1 METYTPQE
9 IVTELDKYIIGQNDA
24 KKSVAVALRNRYR
37 RSRLP
42 KEQQEE
48 ISPKNIIMI
57 GPTGVGKTEI
67 ARRLAK
73 LVQAPFVK
81 VEATKFTEVGYV
93 GRDVESMIRD
103 LLEAA
108 IRQVNDNKMREV
120 EYQAEQLAEERLLDI
135 LAPMPKK
142 KAPMGNPFE
151 ALMNSF
157 NNGTFNGNFNGNSA
171 PVNQNNNNDADVQAI
186 KDKREI
192 LKQKLR
198 RQELEDDYV
207 DVDVED
213 RNAMNDMLASMGMD
227 DTNGQF
233 GDMMG
238 SFMPKKTK
246 KRKVT
251 VEQARKILAQQEA
264 EKLVDFDDVKQEAI
278 ALAENHGIIFLDEID
293 KITGK
298 GSHGPDV
305 SREGVQRD
313 ILPVV
318 EGSVVKTK
326 YGNIRTDHILFI
338 AAGAF
343 HVAKPTDLIPE
354 LQGRFPVRVYL
365 ENLSRGDLERI
376 LREPDN
382 SLIKQYA
389 QLMKTE
395 EVELIFTDD
404 AIEQLAK
411 IACDLNE
418 QTENLGAR
426 RLHTILEKLLA
437 DLMYAASDYAGQ
449 QFVID
454 AAYVKDQLKDIIVD
468 RDLSNFIL

>member
-1 METYTPQE
+1 M
-9 IVTELDKYIIGQNDA
+9 
-24 KKSVAVALRNRYR
+24 
-37 RSRLP
+37 
-42 KEQQEE
+42 
-48 ISPKNIIMI
+48 
-57 GPTGVGKTEI
+57 
-67 ARRLAK
+67 
-73 LVQAPFVK
+73 
-81 VEATKFTEVGYV
+81 

-108 IRQVNDNKMREV
+108 IRQVNDNKMKEV
-120 EYQAEQLAEERLLDI
+120 EHQAEQLAEERLLDI

-142 KAPMGNPFE
+142 KTPMANPFE
-151 ALMNSF
+151 MFF
-157 NNGTFNGNFNGNSA
+157 NNGNA
-171 PVNQNNNNDADVQAI
+171 PSNQNTSTSDADVQAI

-198 RQELEDDYV
+198 RQELEEDYI
-207 DVDVED
+207 DVEVED
-213 RNAMNDMLASMGMD
+213 SNAMNDMLASMGMD
-227 DTNGQF
+227 DTNGNF
-233 GDMMG
+233 GDMMNN
-238 SFMPKKTK
+238 FMPKKTK

-278 ALAENHGIIFLDEID
+278 TLAENHGIIFLDEID
-293 KITGK
+293 KIAGK
-298 GSHGPDV
+298 GSSHGPDV

-313 ILPVV
+313 ILPIV

-365 ENLSRGDLERI
+365 ENLSQQDLERI

-382 SLIKQYA
+382 SLLKQYA

-395 EVELIFTDD
+395 DVELVFTDD

-418 QTENLGAR
+418 QAENLGAR

-437 DLMYAASDYAGQ
+437 DIMYTASDYAGQ

-454 AAYVKDQLKDIIVD
+454 EAYVKEQLRDMIVD

>member
-9 IVTELDKYIIGQNDA
+9 IVRELDKYIIGQNDA

-108 IRQVNDNKMREV
+108 IRQVNDNKMKEV
-120 EYQAEQLAEERLLDI
+120 EHQAEQLAEERLLDI

-142 KAPMGNPFE
+142 KTPMANPFE
-151 ALMNSF
+151 MFF
-157 NNGTFNGNFNGNSA
+157 NNGNA
-171 PVNQNNNNDADVQAI
+171 PSNQNTSTSDADVQAI

-198 RQELEDDYV
+198 RQELEEDYI
-207 DVDVED
+207 DVEVED
-213 RNAMNDMLASMGMD
+213 SNAMNDMLASMGMD
-227 DTNGQF
+227 DTNGNF
-233 GDMMG
+233 GDMMNN
-238 SFMPKKTK
+238 FMPKKTK

-278 ALAENHGIIFLDEID
+278 TLAENHGIIFLDEID
-293 KITGK
+293 KIAGK
-298 GSHGPDV
+298 GSSHGPDV

-313 ILPVV
+313 ILPIV

-365 ENLSRGDLERI
+365 ENLSQQDLERI

-382 SLIKQYA
+382 SLLKQYA

-395 EVELIFTDD
+395 DVELVFTDD

-437 DLMYAASDYAGQ
+437 DIMYTASDYAGQ

-454 AAYVKDQLKDIIVD
+454 EDYVKEQLRDMIVD

>member
-9 IVTELDKYIIGQNDA
+9 IVRELDKYIIGQNDA

-108 IRQVNDNKMREV
+108 IRQVNDNKMKEV
-120 EYQAEQLAEERLLDI
+120 EHQAEQLAEERLLDI

-142 KAPMGNPFE
+142 KTPMANPFE
-151 ALMNSF
+151 MFF
-157 NNGTFNGNFNGNSA
+157 NNGNA
-171 PVNQNNNNDADVQAI
+171 PSNQNTSTSDADVQAI
-186 KDKREI
+186 KDKRAI

-198 RQELEDDYV
+198 RQELEEDYI
-207 DVDVED
+207 DVEVED
-213 RNAMNDMLASMGMD
+213 SNAMNDMLASMGMD
-227 DTNGQF
+227 DTNGNF
-233 GDMMG
+233 GDMMNN
-238 SFMPKKTK
+238 FMPKKTK

-278 ALAENHGIIFLDEID
+278 TLAENHGIIFLDEID
-293 KITGK
+293 KIAGK
-298 GSHGPDV
+298 GSSHGPDV

-313 ILPVV
+313 ILPIV

-365 ENLSRGDLERI
+365 ENLSQQDLERI

-382 SLIKQYA
+382 SLLKQYA

-395 EVELIFTDD
+395 DVELVFTDD

-437 DLMYAASDYAGQ
+437 DIMYVASDYAGQ

-454 AAYVKDQLKDIIVD
+454 EAYVKEQLRDMIVD

>member
-1 METYTPQE
+1 MEYLPQESLTPQQ
-9 IVTELDKYIIGQNDA
+9 IVSELDKYIIGQNDA

-42 KEQQEE
+42 KEAQEE

-73 LVQAPFVK
+73 LVRAPFVK

-93 GRDVESMIRD
+93 GRDVESIVRD
-103 LLEAA
+103 LVEVA
-108 IRQVNDNKMREV
+108 IRMVNDAKIEGV
-120 EYQAEQLAEERLLDI
+120 EYQAEKLAEERLLDI
-135 LAPMPKK
+135 MAPYPKK
-142 KAPMGNPFE
+142 KSAMPNPFE
-151 ALMNSF
+151 MFF
-157 NNGTFNGNFNGNSA
+157 NNGQNSNNTSA
-171 PVNQNNNNDADVQAI
+171 NNNTYDADMQAI

-198 RQELEDDYV
+198 RQELEEDMIEV
-207 DVDVED
+207 EVED
-213 RNAMNDMLASMGMD
+213 TNAMNDMLASMGMD
-227 DTNGQF
+227 DSNGNF
-233 GDMMG
+233 SDMMG
-238 SFMPKKTK
+238 GFMPKKMK

-264 EKLVDFDDVKQEAI
+264 EKLVDFDEVKQEAI
-278 ALAENHGIIFLDEID
+278 QLAENHGIIFLDEID
-293 KITGK
+293 KIASK
-298 GSHGPDV
+298 GSSHGPDV

-313 ILPVV
+313 ILPIV

-326 YGNIRTDHILFI
+326 YGNVRTDHMLFI

-354 LQGRFPVRVYL
+354 LQGRFPVTVHL
-365 ENLSRGDLERI
+365 ESLTKSDLERI
-376 LREPDN
+376 LREPGN
-382 SLIKQYA
+382 ALPKQYA
-389 QLMKTE
+389 QLLKTE
-395 EVELIFTDD
+395 GVELVFTDE
-404 AIEQLAK
+404 AITRLAS
-411 IACDLNE
+411 ITYDMNE

-426 RLHTILEKLLA
+426 RLHTIMERLLA
-437 DLMYAASDYAGQ
+437 DIMFFASDYQGQ

-454 AAYVKDQLKDIIVD
+454 EAYVNEKLSDMIDD
-468 RDLSNFIL
+468 RDLSKFML

>member
-1 METYTPQE
+1 MEYLPQDSLTPQQ
-9 IVTELDKYIIGQNDA
+9 IVTELDKYIIGQNEA

-42 KEQQEE
+42 KELQEE

-73 LVQAPFVK
+73 LVHAPFVK

-93 GRDVESMIRD
+93 GRDVESIVRD
-103 LLEAA
+103 LVEVA
-108 IRQVNDNKMREV
+108 IRMVNDSKIESV

-135 LAPMPKK
+135 MAPYPKK
-142 KAPMGNPFE
+142 KSAMPNPFE
-151 ALMNSF
+151 MFF
-157 NNGTFNGNFNGNSA
+157 NNG
-171 PVNQNNNNDADVQAI
+171 QNNNTANNSSNTYDTDMQAI

-198 RQELEDDYV
+198 RQELEDDMIEV
-207 DVDVED
+207 EVED
-213 RNAMNDMLASMGMD
+213 SNAMNDMLASMGMD
-227 DTNGQF
+227 DTNGNF
-233 GDMMG
+233 GDMMSG
-238 SFMPKKTK
+238 FMPKKMK

-264 EKLVDFDDVKQEAI
+264 EKLVDFDEVKQEAI

-293 KITGK
+293 KIASK
-298 GSHGPDV
+298 GASHGPDV

-313 ILPVV
+313 ILPIV

-326 YGNIRTDHILFI
+326 YGNVRTDHMLFI

-354 LQGRFPVRVYL
+354 LQGRFPVTVHL
-365 ENLSRGDLERI
+365 ESLTKEDLERI
-376 LREPDN
+376 LREPSN
-382 SLIKQYA
+382 ALPNQYA
-389 QLMKTE
+389 QLLKTE
-395 EVELIFTDD
+395 GVELIFTDE
-404 AIEQLAK
+404 AITLLAS
-411 IACDLNE
+411 ITYDMNE

-426 RLHTILEKLLA
+426 RLHTIMERLLA
-437 DLMYAASDYAGQ
+437 DIMFAASDYQGQ

-454 AAYVKDQLKDIIVD
+454 DAYVTDKLHDMIDD
-468 RDLSNFIL
+468 RDLSKFML

>member
-1 METYTPQE
+1 MEYLPQENLTPQQ
-9 IVTELDKYIIGQNDA
+9 IVSELDKYIIGQEQA

-42 KEQQEE
+42 KELQEE

-73 LVQAPFVK
+73 LVRAPFVK

-93 GRDVESMIRD
+93 GRDVESIVRD
-103 LLEAA
+103 LVEVA
-108 IRQVNDNKMREV
+108 IRMVNDSKIEGV

-135 LAPMPKK
+135 MAPYPKK
-142 KAPMGNPFE
+142 KSPMQNPFE
-151 ALMNSF
+151 MFF
-157 NNGTFNGNFNGNSA
+157 NNG
-171 PVNQNNNNDADVQAI
+171 QNNNANNTNTYDNDMQAI

-198 RQELEDDYV
+198 RQELEDDMIEV
-207 DVDVED
+207 EVED
-213 RNAMNDMLASMGMD
+213 SNAMNDMLASMGMD
-227 DTNGQF
+227 DSNGNF
-233 GDMMG
+233 GDMMSG
-238 SFMPKKTK
+238 FMPKKMK

-264 EKLVDFDDVKQEAI
+264 EKLIDFDEVKQEAI

-293 KITGK
+293 KIASK
-298 GSHGPDV
+298 GSSHGPDV

-313 ILPVV
+313 ILPIV

-326 YGNIRTDHILFI
+326 YGNVRTDHMLFI

-354 LQGRFPVRVYL
+354 LQGRFPVTVRL
-365 ENLSRGDLERI
+365 ESLTRADLERI
-376 LREPDN
+376 LREPSN
-382 SLIKQYA
+382 ALPNQYA
-389 QLMKTE
+389 QLLKTE
-395 EVELIFTDD
+395 GVELLFTDE
-404 AIEQLAK
+404 AITLLAK
-411 IACDLNE
+411 ITFDMNE

-426 RLHTILEKLLA
+426 RLHTIMERLLA
-437 DLMYAASDYAGQ
+437 DIMFSASEYAGQ

-454 AAYVKDQLKDIIVD
+454 EAYVSDKLQDMIDD
-468 RDLSNFIL
+468 RDFSKFVL

>member
-1 METYTPQE
+1 MEILTPQQ
-9 IVTELDKYIIGQNDA
+9 IVTELDKYIIGQQEA

-57 GPTGVGKTEI
+57 GPTGEGKTEI

-108 IRQVNDNKMREV
+108 IRQVNENKMQEV
-120 EYQAEQLAEERLLDI
+120 EQQAQRLAEERLIDL

-142 KAPMGNPFE
+142 KTAMNNPFE
-151 ALMNSF
+151 MLF
-157 NNGTFNGNFNGNSA
+157 NNGTTPTSNTTD
-171 PVNQNNNNDADVQAI
+171 NDADLQTV

-198 RQELEDDYV
+198 RQELEEDYI
-207 DVDVED
+207 DIEVED
-213 RNAMNDMLASMGMD
+213 SNSMNDMLASMGVD
-227 DTNGQF
+227 DSNGNF
-233 GDMMG
+233 GEMFS
-238 SFMPKKTK
+238 SFMPKKMK

-251 VEQARKILAQQEA
+251 VEQARKILTQQEA

-293 KITGK
+293 KIASK
-298 GSHGPDV
+298 GSSSGPDV

-313 ILPVV
+313 ILPIV

-365 ENLSRGDLERI
+365 ENLSQQDLERI
-376 LREPDN
+376 LQEPDN
-382 SLIKQYA
+382 SLLKQYT
-389 QLMKTE
+389 QLLQTE
-395 EVELIFTDD
+395 DVELIFTDE
-404 AIEQLAK
+404 AISQLAT
-411 IACDLNE
+411 IAYNLNE

-437 DLMYAASDYAGQ
+437 DVMFAASDYAGQ

-454 AAYVKDQLKDIIVD
+454 QHYVETHLSEMMIE
-468 RDLSNFIL
+468 RDLSKFIL

>member
-1 METYTPQE
+1 MEYLPQESLTPQQ
-9 IVTELDKYIIGQNDA
+9 IVSELDKYIIGQNDA

-42 KEQQEE
+42 KEAQEE

-73 LVQAPFVK
+73 LVRAPFVK

-93 GRDVESMIRD
+93 GRDVESIVRD
-103 LLEAA
+103 LVEVA
-108 IRQVNDNKMREV
+108 IRMVNDAKIEGV
-120 EYQAEQLAEERLLDI
+120 EYQAEKLAEERLLDI
-135 LAPMPKK
+135 MAPYPKK
-142 KAPMGNPFE
+142 KSAMPNPFE
-151 ALMNSF
+151 MFF
-157 NNGTFNGNFNGNSA
+157 NNGQNSNTTSA
-171 PVNQNNNNDADVQAI
+171 NNNTYDADMQAI

-198 RQELEDDYV
+198 RQELEEDMLEV
-207 DVDVED
+207 EVED
-213 RNAMNDMLASMGMD
+213 TNAMNDMLASMGMD
-227 DTNGQF
+227 DSNGNF
-233 GDMMG
+233 SDMMG
-238 SFMPKKTK
+238 GFMPKKMK

-264 EKLVDFDDVKQEAI
+264 EKLVDFDEVKQEAI
-278 ALAENHGIIFLDEID
+278 QLAENHGIIFLDEID
-293 KITGK
+293 KIASK
-298 GSHGPDV
+298 GSSHGPDV

-313 ILPVV
+313 ILPIV

-326 YGNIRTDHILFI
+326 YGNVRTDHMLFI

-354 LQGRFPVRVYL
+354 LQGRFPVTVHL
-365 ENLSRGDLERI
+365 ESLTKSDLERI
-376 LREPDN
+376 LREPGN
-382 SLIKQYA
+382 ALPKQYA
-389 QLMKTE
+389 QLLKTE
-395 EVELIFTDD
+395 GVDLVFTDE
-404 AIEQLAK
+404 AITRLAS
-411 IACDLNE
+411 ITYDMNE

-426 RLHTILEKLLA
+426 RLHTILERLLA
-437 DLMYAASDYAGQ
+437 DIMFFASDYQGQ

-454 AAYVKDQLKDIIVD
+454 EAYVNEKLSDMIDD
-468 RDLSNFIL
+468 RDLSKFML

>member
-1 METYTPQE
+1 MNYLPQENLTPQQ
-9 IVTELDKYIIGQNDA
+9 IVTELDKYIIGQTEA

-42 KEQQEE
+42 KELQDE

-73 LVQAPFVK
+73 LVHAPFVK

-93 GRDVESMIRD
+93 GRDVESIVRD
-103 LLEAA
+103 LVEAA
-108 IRQVNDNKMREV
+108 IRMVNDSKIEDV
-120 EYQAEQLAEERLLDI
+120 EYQAQELAEERLLDI
-135 LAPMPKK
+135 MAPYPKK
-142 KAPMGNPFE
+142 KSSVPNPFE
-151 ALMNSF
+151 MFF
-157 NNGTFNGNFNGNSA
+157 NNG
-171 PVNQNNNNDADVQAI
+171 QNNSNANNNATYDTDMQAI

-198 RQELEDDYV
+198 RQELEDDMIEV
-207 DVDVED
+207 EVED
-213 RNAMNDMLASMGMD
+213 SNAMNDMLASMGMD
-227 DTNGQF
+227 DTNGTF
-233 GDMMG
+233 GDMMSG
-238 SFMPKKTK
+238 FMPKKMK

-264 EKLVDFDDVKQEAI
+264 EKLVDFDEVKQEAI

-293 KITGK
+293 KIASSGT
-298 GSHGPDV
+298 SHGPDV

-313 ILPVV
+313 ILPIV
-318 EGSVVKTK
+318 EGCVVKTK
-326 YGNIRTDHILFI
+326 YGNVRTDHMLFI

-354 LQGRFPVRVYL
+354 LQGRFPVTVHL
-365 ENLSRGDLERI
+365 ESLTKEDLERI

-382 SLIKQYA
+382 ALPKQYA
-389 QLMKTE
+389 QLLKTE
-395 EVELIFTDD
+395 GVTLIFTEE
-404 AIEQLAK
+404 AITLLA
-411 IACDLNE
+411 DLTFDMNE

-426 RLHTILEKLLA
+426 RLHTIMEKLLA
-437 DLMYAASDYAGQ
+437 DIMFAASDYQGQ
-449 QFVID
+449 EYIID
-454 AAYVKDQLKDIIVD
+454 ETYVSEKLHDIIGD
-468 RDLSNFIL
+468 RDLSKFVL

>member
-9 IVTELDKYIIGQNDA
+9 IVRELDKYIIGQNDA

-108 IRQVNDNKMREV
+108 IRQVNDNKMKEV
-120 EYQAEQLAEERLLDI
+120 EHQAEQLAEERLLDI

-142 KAPMGNPFE
+142 KTPMANPFE
-151 ALMNSF
+151 MFF
-157 NNGTFNGNFNGNSA
+157 NNGNA
-171 PVNQNNNNDADVQAI
+171 PSNQNTSTSDADVQAI

-198 RQELEDDYV
+198 RQELEEDYI
-207 DVDVED
+207 DVEVED
-213 RNAMNDMLASMGMD
+213 SNAMNDMLASMGMD
-227 DTNGQF
+227 DTNGNF
-233 GDMMG
+233 GDMMNN
-238 SFMPKKTK
+238 FMPKKTK

-278 ALAENHGIIFLDEID
+278 TLAENHGIIFLDEID
-293 KITGK
+293 KIAGK
-298 GSHGPDV
+298 GSSHGPDV

-313 ILPVV
+313 ILPIV

-365 ENLSRGDLERI
+365 ENLSQQDLERI

-382 SLIKQYA
+382 SLLKQYA

-395 EVELIFTDD
+395 DVELVFTDD

-437 DLMYAASDYAGQ
+437 DIMYTASDYAGQ

-454 AAYVKDQLKDIIVD
+454 EAYVKEQLRDMIVD

>member
-1 METYTPQE
+1 MEYLPQETLTPQQ
-9 IVTELDKYIIGQNDA
+9 IVAELDKYIIGQNEA

-48 ISPKNIIMI
+48 ISPKNIIMV

-73 LVQAPFVK
+73 LVHAPFVK

-93 GRDVESMIRD
+93 GRDVESIVRD
-103 LLEAA
+103 LVEAA
-108 IRQVNDNKMREV
+108 IRMVNDSKIEGV
-120 EYQAEQLAEERLLDI
+120 EYQAQQLAEERLLDI
-135 LAPMPKK
+135 MAPYPKK
-142 KAPMGNPFE
+142 KSSVPNPFE
-151 ALMNSF
+151 MFF
-157 NNGTFNGNFNGNSA
+157 NNG
-171 PVNQNNNNDADVQAI
+171 QNNTNTNNTATNDTDMQAI

-198 RQELEDDYV
+198 RQELEDDMIEIE
-207 DVDVED
+207 VED
-213 RNAMNDMLASMGMD
+213 SNAMNDMLASMGMD
-227 DTNGQF
+227 DINGNF
-233 GDMMG
+233 GDMMSG
-238 SFMPKKTK
+238 FMPKKMK

-264 EKLVDFDDVKQEAI
+264 EKLVDFDEVKQEAI

-293 KITGK
+293 KIAGN
-298 GSHGPDV
+298 GASHGPDV

-313 ILPVV
+313 ILPIV

-326 YGNIRTDHILFI
+326 YGNVRTDHMLFI

-354 LQGRFPVRVYL
+354 LQGRFPVTVHL
-365 ENLSRGDLERI
+365 ESLTKEDLKRI

-382 SLIKQYA
+382 ALPKQYT
-389 QLMKTE
+389 QLLKTE
-395 EVELIFTDD
+395 GVELQFTDE
-404 AIEQLAK
+404 AITLLAD
-411 IACDLNE
+411 ITFDMNE

-437 DLMYAASDYAGQ
+437 DIMFAASDYQGEQ
-449 QFVID
+449 YIID
-454 AAYVKDQLKDIIVD
+454 EAYVTEKLQDLMRD
-468 RDLSNFIL
+468 RDLSKFVL

>member
-1 METYTPQE
+1 MEYLPQESLTPQQ
-9 IVTELDKYIIGQNDA
+9 IVSELDKYIIGQNDA

-42 KEQQEE
+42 KEAQEE

-73 LVQAPFVK
+73 LVRAPFVK

-93 GRDVESMIRD
+93 GRDVESIVRD
-103 LLEAA
+103 LVEVA
-108 IRQVNDNKMREV
+108 IRMVNDAKIEGV
-120 EYQAEQLAEERLLDI
+120 EYQAENLAEERLLDI
-135 LAPMPKK
+135 MAPYPKK
-142 KAPMGNPFE
+142 KSAMPNPFE
-151 ALMNSF
+151 MFF
-157 NNGTFNGNFNGNSA
+157 NNGQNSNNTSA
-171 PVNQNNNNDADVQAI
+171 NNNTYDADMQAI

-198 RQELEDDYV
+198 RQELEEDMIEV
-207 DVDVED
+207 EVED
-213 RNAMNDMLASMGMD
+213 TNAMNDMLASMGMD
-227 DTNGQF
+227 DSNGNF
-233 GDMMG
+233 SDMMG
-238 SFMPKKTK
+238 GFMPKKMK

-264 EKLVDFDDVKQEAI
+264 EKLVDFDEVKQEAI
-278 ALAENHGIIFLDEID
+278 QLAENHGIIFLDEID
-293 KITGK
+293 KIASK
-298 GSHGPDV
+298 GSSHGPDV

-313 ILPVV
+313 ILPIV

-326 YGNIRTDHILFI
+326 YGNVRTDHMLFI

-354 LQGRFPVRVYL
+354 LQGRFPVTVHL
-365 ENLSRGDLERI
+365 ESLTKSDLERI
-376 LREPDN
+376 LREPGN
-382 SLIKQYA
+382 ALPKQYA
-389 QLMKTE
+389 QLLKTE
-395 EVELIFTDD
+395 GVELVFTDE
-404 AIEQLAK
+404 AITRLAS
-411 IACDLNE
+411 ITYDMNE

-426 RLHTILEKLLA
+426 RLHTIMERLLA
-437 DLMYAASDYAGQ
+437 DIMFFASDYQGQ

-454 AAYVKDQLKDIIVD
+454 EAYVNEKLSDMIDD
-468 RDLSNFIL
+468 RDLSKFML

>member
-1 METYTPQE
+1 MEYLPQESLTPQQ
-9 IVTELDKYIIGQNDA
+9 IVSELDKYIIGQNDA

-42 KEQQEE
+42 KEVQEE

-73 LVQAPFVK
+73 LVRAPFVK

-93 GRDVESMIRD
+93 GRDVESIVRD
-103 LLEAA
+103 LVEVA
-108 IRQVNDNKMREV
+108 IRMVNDSKIEGV

-135 LAPMPKK
+135 MAPYPKK
-142 KAPMGNPFE
+142 KSAVPNPFE
-151 ALMNSF
+151 MFF
-157 NNGTFNGNFNGNSA
+157 NNG
-171 PVNQNNNNDADVQAI
+171 QNNTTTNNNTYDADMQAI

-198 RQELEDDYV
+198 RQELEDDMIEV
-207 DVDVED
+207 EVED
-213 RNAMNDMLASMGMD
+213 TNAMNDMLASMGMD
-227 DTNGQF
+227 DTNGNF
-233 GDMMG
+233 GDMMNG
-238 SFMPKKTK
+238 FMPKKMK

-264 EKLVDFDDVKQEAI
+264 EKLVDFDEVKQEAI

-293 KITGK
+293 KIASK
-298 GSHGPDV
+298 GSSHGPDV

-313 ILPVV
+313 ILPIV

-326 YGNIRTDHILFI
+326 YGNVRTDHMLFI

-354 LQGRFPVRVYL
+354 LQGRFPVTVHL
-365 ENLSRGDLERI
+365 ESLTKADLERI
-376 LREPDN
+376 LREPGN
-382 SLIKQYA
+382 ALPKQYA
-389 QLMKTE
+389 QLLKTE
-395 EVELIFTDD
+395 GVELIFTDE
-404 AIEQLAK
+404 AITLLAS
-411 IACDLNE
+411 ITFDMNE

-426 RLHTILEKLLA
+426 RLHTIMERLLA
-437 DLMYAASDYAGQ
+437 DVMFFASDYQGQ
-449 QFVID
+449 QFIID
-454 AAYVKDQLKDIIVD
+454 EAYITEKLHHMIDD
-468 RDLSNFIL
+468 RDFSKFVL

>member
-1 METYTPQE
+1 MEYLPQDSLTPQQ
-9 IVTELDKYIIGQNDA
+9 IVTELDKYIIGQNEA

-42 KEQQEE
+42 KELQEE

-73 LVQAPFVK
+73 LVHAPFVK

-93 GRDVESMIRD
+93 GRDVESIVRD
-103 LLEAA
+103 LVEVA
-108 IRQVNDNKMREV
+108 IRMVNDSKIVSV

-135 LAPMPKK
+135 MAPYPKK
-142 KAPMGNPFE
+142 KSAMPNPFE
-151 ALMNSF
+151 MFF
-157 NNGTFNGNFNGNSA
+157 NNG
-171 PVNQNNNNDADVQAI
+171 QNNNTANNSNTYDADMQAI

-198 RQELEDDYV
+198 RQELEDDMIEV
-207 DVDVED
+207 EVED
-213 RNAMNDMLASMGMD
+213 SNAMNDMLASMGMD
-227 DTNGQF
+227 DTNGNF
-233 GDMMG
+233 GDMMSG
-238 SFMPKKTK
+238 FMPKKMK

-264 EKLVDFDDVKQEAI
+264 EKLVDFDEVKQEAI

-293 KITGK
+293 KIASK
-298 GSHGPDV
+298 GASHGPDV

-313 ILPVV
+313 ILPIV

-326 YGNIRTDHILFI
+326 YGNVRTDHMLFI

-354 LQGRFPVRVYL
+354 LQGRFPVTVHL
-365 ENLSRGDLERI
+365 ESLTKEDLERI
-376 LREPDN
+376 LREPSN
-382 SLIKQYA
+382 ALPNQYA
-389 QLMKTE
+389 QLLKTE
-395 EVELIFTDD
+395 GVELIFTDE
-404 AIEQLAK
+404 AITLLAS
-411 IACDLNE
+411 ITYDMNE

-426 RLHTILEKLLA
+426 RLHTIMERLLA
-437 DLMYAASDYAGQ
+437 DIMFAASDYQGQ

-454 AAYVKDQLKDIIVD
+454 DAYVTDKLRDMIDD
-468 RDLSNFIL
+468 RDLSKFML

>member
-1 METYTPQE
+1 MEYLPQESLTPQQ
-9 IVTELDKYIIGQNDA
+9 IVSELDKYIIGQNDA

-42 KEQQEE
+42 KEAQEE

-73 LVQAPFVK
+73 LVRAPFVK

-93 GRDVESMIRD
+93 GRDVESIVRD
-103 LLEAA
+103 LVEVA
-108 IRQVNDNKMREV
+108 IRMVNDAKIEGV
-120 EYQAEQLAEERLLDI
+120 EYQAEKLAEERLLDI
-135 LAPMPKK
+135 MAPYPKK
-142 KAPMGNPFE
+142 KSAMPNPFE
-151 ALMNSF
+151 MFF
-157 NNGTFNGNFNGNSA
+157 NNGQNSNNTSA
-171 PVNQNNNNDADVQAI
+171 NNNTYDADMQAI

-198 RQELEDDYV
+198 RQELEEDMIEV
-207 DVDVED
+207 EVED
-213 RNAMNDMLASMGMD
+213 TNAMNDMLASMGMD
-227 DTNGQF
+227 DTNGNF
-233 GDMMG
+233 GDMMNG
-238 SFMPKKTK
+238 FMPKKMK

-264 EKLVDFDDVKQEAI
+264 EKLVDFDEVKQEAI

-293 KITGK
+293 KIASK
-298 GSHGPDV
+298 GSSHGPDV

-313 ILPVV
+313 ILPIV

-326 YGNIRTDHILFI
+326 YGNVRTDHMLFI

-354 LQGRFPVRVYL
+354 LQGRFPVTVHL
-365 ENLSRGDLERI
+365 ESLTKNDLERI
-376 LREPDN
+376 LREPGN
-382 SLIKQYA
+382 ALPKQYA
-389 QLMKTE
+389 QLLKTE
-395 EVELIFTDD
+395 GVELVFTDE
-404 AIEQLAK
+404 AITLLAS
-411 IACDLNE
+411 ITSDMNE

-426 RLHTILEKLLA
+426 RLHTIMERLLA
-437 DLMYAASDYAGQ
+437 DIMFFASDYQGQ

-454 AAYVKDQLKDIIVD
+454 EAHVTEKLHHMIDD
-468 RDLSNFIL
+468 RDFSKFVL

>member
-1 METYTPQE
+1 MENLTPQQ
-9 IVTELDKYIIGQNDA
+9 IVTELDKYIIGQQEA

-48 ISPKNIIMI
+48 ISPKNNIMI

-103 LLEAA
+103 LLEVA
-108 IRQVNDNKMREV
+108 IRQINDNKTLEV
-120 EYQAEQLAEERLLDI
+120 EQQAEKLAEERLLDI
-135 LAPMPKK
+135 LAPLPKK
-142 KAPMGNPFE
+142 KPAMNNPFE
-151 ALMNSF
+151 MFF
-157 NNGTFNGNFNGNSA
+157 NNNAPTTAPAADNSA
-171 PVNQNNNNDADVQAI
+171 EMQSV
-186 KDKREI
+186 KEKREI
-192 LKQKLR
+192 MLQKLR
-198 RQELEDDYV
+198 RQELEDDYIEIE
-207 DVDVED
+207 VED
-213 RNAMNDMLASMGMD
+213 SNSMNDMLASMGMD
-227 DTNGQF
+227 DSNGNL
-233 GDMMG
+233 GDMFNN
-238 SFMPKKTK
+238 FMPKKMK

-251 VEQARKILAQQEA
+251 VSQARKILTQQEA

-293 KITGK
+293 KIAGK
-298 GSHGPDV
+298 GSSSGPDV

-313 ILPVV
+313 ILPIV

-326 YGNIRTDHILFI
+326 HGNIRTDHILFI

-343 HVAKPTDLIPE
+343 HVSKPTDLIPE

-365 ENLSRGDLERI
+365 ENLTQNDLERI

-382 SLIKQYA
+382 SLLKQYA
-389 QLMKTE
+389 QLLKTE
-395 EVELIFTDD
+395 DVELIFTDD
-404 AIEQLAK
+404 AVTQLAQ
-411 IACDLNE
+411 IAYDLNE
-418 QTENLGAR
+418 QAENLGAR

-437 DLMYAASDYAGQ
+437 DVMFAASDYAGQ
-449 QFVID
+449 QFTITSD
-454 AAYVKDQLKDIIVD
+454 YVKENLSELMID
-468 RDLSNFIL
+468 RDLSKFIL

>member
-1 METYTPQE
+1 MEYYTPQQ
-9 IVTELDKYIIGQNDA
+9 IVSELDQYIIGQDDA

-37 RSRLP
+37 RSQLP
-42 KEQQEE
+42 KELQEE

-73 LVQAPFVK
+73 LVHAPFVK

-103 LLEAA
+103 LLEVA
-108 IRQVNDNKMREV
+108 IRQINDTKMKEV
-120 EYQAEQLAEERLLDI
+120 EQQAESLAEERLLDL

-142 KAPMGNPFE
+142 KSAITNPFE
-151 ALMNSF
+151 AF
-157 NNGTFNGNFNGNSA
+157 FHGGTASDSTMGS
-171 PVNQNNNNDADVQAI
+171 QNEADMQAI

-192 LKQKLR
+192 IKQKLR
-198 RQELEDDYV
+198 RQELEDDYIEV
-207 DVDVED
+207 EVED
-213 RNAMNDMLASMGMD
+213 SNAMNDMLASMGMD
-227 DTNGQF
+227 DTNGNF
-233 GDMMG
+233 GDMMNN
-238 SFMPKKTK
+238 FMPKKTK

-278 ALAENHGIIFLDEID
+278 ALTENHGIIFLDEID
-293 KITGK
+293 KIAGK
-298 GSHGPDV
+298 GGSYGPDV

-313 ILPVV
+313 ILPIV

-343 HVAKPTDLIPE
+343 HVAKPSDLIPE

-365 ENLSRGDLERI
+365 ENLSQHDMERI
-376 LREPDN
+376 LREPHN
-382 SLIKQYA
+382 SLLKQYT
-389 QLMKTE
+389 QLLHTE
-395 EVELIFTDD
+395 DVELVFQDE
-404 AIEQLAK
+404 AIVLLAK

-437 DLMYAASDYAGQ
+437 DVMYSASDYAGQ

-454 AAYVKDQLKDIIVD
+454 AAYVRQQLRDMIVE

>member
-1 METYTPQE
+1 MEYLPQESLTPQQ
-9 IVTELDKYIIGQNDA
+9 IVTELDKYIIGQNEA

-42 KEQQEE
+42 KELQEE

-67 ARRLAK
+67 ARRLAN
-73 LVQAPFVK
+73 LVRAPFVK

-93 GRDVESMIRD
+93 GRDVESIVRD
-103 LLEAA
+103 LVEVA
-108 IRQVNDNKMREV
+108 IRMVNDAKIEGV

-135 LAPMPKK
+135 MAPYPKK
-142 KAPMGNPFE
+142 KSPMPNPFE
-151 ALMNSF
+151 MFF
-157 NNGTFNGNFNGNSA
+157 NNG
-171 PVNQNNNNDADVQAI
+171 QNNAVNNSGSSEADMQAI

-198 RQELEDDYV
+198 RQELEDDMIEV
-207 DVDVED
+207 EVED
-213 RNAMNDMLASMGMD
+213 SNAMNDMLASMGMD
-227 DTNGQF
+227 DTNGNF
-233 GDMMG
+233 GDMMNG
-238 SFMPKKTK
+238 FMPKKMK

-264 EKLVDFDDVKQEAI
+264 EKLVDFDEVKQEAI

-293 KITGK
+293 KIASK
-298 GSHGPDV
+298 GASHGPDV

-313 ILPVV
+313 ILPIV

-326 YGNIRTDHILFI
+326 YGNVRTDHMLFI

-354 LQGRFPVRVYL
+354 LQGRFPVTVHL
-365 ENLSRGDLERI
+365 ESLTKEDLERI
-376 LREPDN
+376 LREPAN
-382 SLIKQYA
+382 ALPNQYA
-389 QLMKTE
+389 QLLKTE
-395 EVELIFTDD
+395 GVELIFTDE
-404 AIEQLAK
+404 AITLLAS
-411 IACDLNE
+411 ITYDMNE

-426 RLHTILEKLLA
+426 RLHTIMERLLA
-437 DLMYAASDYAGQ
+437 DIMFAASEYQDQ

-454 AAYVKDQLKDIIVD
+454 ETYVSEKLHDMIDD
-468 RDLSNFIL
+468 RDLSKFML

>member
-1 METYTPQE
+1 MEYLPQESLTPQQ
-9 IVTELDKYIIGQNDA
+9 IVTELDKYIIGQNEA

-42 KEQQEE
+42 KELQEE

-73 LVQAPFVK
+73 LVRAPFVK

-93 GRDVESMIRD
+93 GRDVESIVRD
-103 LLEAA
+103 LVEVA
-108 IRQVNDNKMREV
+108 IRMVNDAKIEGV

-135 LAPMPKK
+135 MAPYPKK
-142 KAPMGNPFE
+142 KSPMPNPFE
-151 ALMNSF
+151 MFF
-157 NNGTFNGNFNGNSA
+157 NNG
-171 PVNQNNNNDADVQAI
+171 QNNAANNSGSSEADMQAI

-198 RQELEDDYV
+198 RQELEDDMIEV
-207 DVDVED
+207 EVED
-213 RNAMNDMLASMGMD
+213 SNAMNDMLASMGMD
-227 DTNGQF
+227 DTNGNF
-233 GDMMG
+233 GDMMNG
-238 SFMPKKTK
+238 FMPKKMK

-264 EKLVDFDDVKQEAI
+264 EKLVDFDEVKQEAI

-293 KITGK
+293 KIASK
-298 GSHGPDV
+298 GASHGPDV

-313 ILPVV
+313 ILPIV

-326 YGNIRTDHILFI
+326 YGNVRTDHMLFI

-354 LQGRFPVRVYL
+354 LQGRFPVTVHL
-365 ENLSRGDLERI
+365 ESLTKEDLERI
-376 LREPDN
+376 LREPAN
-382 SLIKQYA
+382 ALPNQYA
-389 QLMKTE
+389 QLLKTE
-395 EVELIFTDD
+395 GVELIFTDE
-404 AIEQLAK
+404 AITLLAS
-411 IACDLNE
+411 ITYDMNE

-426 RLHTILEKLLA
+426 RLHTIMERLLA
-437 DLMYAASDYAGQ
+437 DIMFAASEYQDQ

-454 AAYVKDQLKDIIVD
+454 ETYVSEKLHDMIDD
-468 RDLSNFIL
+468 RDLSKFML

>member
-1 METYTPQE
+1 MEILTPQE
-9 IVTELDKYIIGQNDA
+9 IVTELDKYIIGQQEA

-108 IRQVNDNKMREV
+108 IRQVNENKMQDV
-120 EYQAEQLAEERLLDI
+120 EQQAAQLAEERLLDI
-135 LAPMPKK
+135 MAPLPKK
-142 KAPMGNPFE
+142 KTAISNPFE
-151 ALMNSF
+151 MFF
-157 NNGTFNGNFNGNSA
+157 NNSSNVPTSSSDGES
-171 PVNQNNNNDADVQAI
+171 DLQAI
-186 KDKREI
+186 RDKREI

-198 RQELEDDYV
+198 RQELEADYIEV
-207 DVDVED
+207 EVED
-213 RNAMNDMLASMGMD
+213 SNSMNDMLASMGVD
-227 DTNGQF
+227 DSNGNF
-233 GDMMG
+233 GEMFQN
-238 SFMPKKTK
+238 FMPKRTK

-251 VEQARKILAQQEA
+251 VEQARKILTQQEA

-278 ALAENHGIIFLDEID
+278 TLAENHGIIFLDEID
-293 KITGK
+293 KIAGK
-298 GSHGPDV
+298 GSGSGPDV

-313 ILPVV
+313 ILPIV

-343 HVAKPTDLIPE
+343 HVSKPTDLIPE

-365 ENLSRGDLERI
+365 ENLSQEDLERI

-382 SLIKQYA
+382 SLLKQYA
-389 QLMKTE
+389 QLLKTE
-395 EVELIFTDD
+395 DVELVFTDD
-404 AIEQLAK
+404 AVVQLAK
-411 IACDLNE
+411 IAYDLNE
-418 QTENLGAR
+418 QAENLGAR

-437 DLMYAASDYAGQ
+437 DIMYAASDYAGQ
-449 QFVID
+449 RFDID
-454 AAYVKDQLKDIIVD
+454 SQYVRTHLSEMMID
-468 RDLSNFIL
+468 RDLSKFIL

>member
-1 METYTPQE
+1 MENYTPQQ
-9 IVTELDKYIIGQNDA
+9 IVTELDKYIIGQNEA

-73 LVQAPFVK
+73 LVEAPFVK

-93 GRDVESMIRD
+93 GRDVESMVRD

-108 IRQVNDNKMREV
+108 IRQINDKKMQEV
-120 EYQAEQLAEERLLDI
+120 GQQAEEQAEEHILDI
-135 LAPMPKK
+135 LAPFPKK
-142 KAPMGNPFE
+142 KMSMSNPFD
-151 ALMNSF
+151 LFF
-157 NNGTFNGNFNGNSA
+157 NNGSSNSNNGVTDHGNETDIQ
-171 PVNQNNNNDADVQAI
+171 VI

-198 RQELEDDYV
+198 RQELENDYIEIE
-207 DVDVED
+207 VED
-213 RNAMNDMLASMGMD
+213 NNMMNDMLASMGMD
-227 DTNGQF
+227 DTSGNF
-233 GDMMG
+233 GDMMTG
-238 SFMPKKTK
+238 FMPKRMK

-251 VEQARKILAQQEA
+251 IEQARKILAQQEA
-264 EKLVDFDDVKQEAI
+264 EKLVDSDDVKQEAI
-278 ALAENHGIIFLDEID
+278 SLAENHGIIFLDEID
-293 KITGK
+293 KIASK
-298 GSHGPDV
+298 GSSHGPDV

-313 ILPVV
+313 ILPIV
-318 EGSVVKTK
+318 EGSIVKTK

-365 ENLSRGDLERI
+365 ENLSQSDMERI
-376 LREPDN
+376 LQEPDN
-382 SLIKQYA
+382 SLLKQYI
-389 QLMKTE
+389 QLLKIEDVDLT
-395 EVELIFTDD
+395 FSDD
-404 AIEQLAK
+404 AITELAK
-411 IACDLNE
+411 IACNLNE
-418 QTENLGAR
+418 QNENLGAR

-437 DLMYAASDYAGQ
+437 DVMYSANEYAGEK
-449 QFVID
+449 FLID
-454 AAYVKDQLKDIIVD
+454 KTYVLQQLKDMIVD
-468 RDLSNFIL
+468 PDLSNFVL

>member
-1 METYTPQE
+1 METLTPQE
-9 IVTELDKYIIGQNDA
+9 IVCELDKYIIGQSEA

-37 RSRLP
+37 RSLLP

-73 LVQAPFVK
+73 LVRAPFVK

-108 IRQVNDNKMREV
+108 IRQVNENKMEDV
-120 EYQAEQLAEERLLDI
+120 QQQAEQLAEERLLDI
-135 LAPMPKK
+135 LAPLPKK
-142 KAPMGNPFE
+142 KTSMANPFE
-151 ALMNSF
+151 MFF
-157 NNGTFNGNFNGNSA
+157 NNGA
-171 PVNQNNNNDADVQAI
+171 NNVAKPAEAEQDLQVI

-192 LKQKLR
+192 MKQKLR
-198 RQELEDDYV
+198 RQELEEDYIEIE
-207 DVDVED
+207 VED
-213 RNAMNDMLASMGMD
+213 NNSMNDMLASMGVD
-227 DTNGQF
+227 DSYGNF
-233 GDMMG
+233 GDMFNN
-238 SFMPKKTK
+238 FMPKKMK

-251 VEQARKILAQQEA
+251 VAQARKILAQQEA

-278 ALAENHGIIFLDEID
+278 TLAENHGIIFLDEID
-293 KITGK
+293 KIAGK
-298 GSHGPDV
+298 GSSSGPDV

-313 ILPVV
+313 ILPIV

-326 YGNIRTDHILFI
+326 YGNICTDHILFI

-365 ENLSRGDLERI
+365 ENLSQEDLERI

-382 SLIKQYA
+382 SLLKQYT
-389 QLMKTE
+389 QLLSTE
-395 EVELIFTDD
+395 GVELVFTED
-404 AIEQLAK
+404 AISQLAK
-411 IACDLNE
+411 IAYDLNE

-437 DLMYAASDYAGQ
+437 DIMFAASDYQGQ
-449 QFVID
+449 QFLID
-454 AAYVKDQLKDIIVD
+454 RQYVVEHLNEMAVNQ
-468 RDLSNFIL
+468 DLSKFIL

>member
-1 METYTPQE
+1 MENYTPQQ

-103 LLEAA
+103 LLEAS
-108 IRQVNDNKMREV
+108 IRQVNENKMKEV
-120 EYQAEQLAEERLLDI
+120 AYQAEQLAEERLLDI

-142 KAPMGNPFE
+142 KTPMANPFE
-151 ALMNSF
+151 MFF
-157 NNGTFNGNFNGNSA
+157 NNGNSTPSTPA
-171 PVNQNNNNDADVQAI
+171 NNHTADSDVQAI

-198 RQELEDDYV
+198 RQELEDDYI
-207 DVDVED
+207 DVEVED
-213 RNAMNDMLASMGMD
+213 SNAMNDMLASMGMD
-227 DTNGQF
+227 DTNGNF
-233 GDMMG
+233 GDMMNN
-238 SFMPKKTK
+238 FMPKKTK

-251 VEQARKILAQQEA
+251 VEQARKILAQQDA

-293 KITGK
+293 KIAGK
-298 GSHGPDV
+298 GSSHGPDV

-313 ILPVV
+313 ILPIV

-365 ENLSRGDLERI
+365 ENLSRTDLERI

-382 SLIKQYA
+382 SLLKQYT
-389 QLMKTE
+389 QLLKVE
-395 EVELIFTDD
+395 DVELVFTDD
-404 AIEQLAK
+404 AITRLAK

-437 DLMYAASDYAGQ
+437 NVMYAASDYAGQ

-454 AAYVKDQLKDIIVD
+454 ESYVKEQLRDMIVD

>member
-1 METYTPQE
+1 MENLTPQQ
-9 IVTELDKYIIGQNDA
+9 IVNELDKYIIGQQEA

-67 ARRLAK
+67 ARRLAR

-108 IRQVNDNKMREV
+108 IRQVNERMTKEV
-120 EYQAEQLAEERLLDI
+120 EQQAEQLAEERLLDI
-135 LAPMPKK
+135 LAPLPKK
-142 KAPMGNPFE
+142 KTAMNNPFE
-151 ALMNSF
+151 MFF
-157 NNGTFNGNFNGNSA
+157 NNGNTTSA
-171 PVNQNNNNDADVQAI
+171 NTENTADLQTI

-198 RQELEDDYV
+198 RQELEDDFI
-207 DVDVED
+207 DVEVED
-213 RNAMNDMLASMGMD
+213 SNSMNDMLASMGMD
-227 DTNGQF
+227 DTNGNLS
-233 GDMMG
+233 DMFNN
-238 SFMPKKTK
+238 FMPKKMK

-251 VEQARKILAQQEA
+251 VTQARKILAQQEA

-293 KITGK
+293 KIAGK
-298 GSHGPDV
+298 GSSSGPDV

-313 ILPVV
+313 ILPIV

-365 ENLSRGDLERI
+365 ENLTQQDLERI

-382 SLIKQYA
+382 SLLKQYT

-395 EVELIFTDD
+395 DVALTFTDD
-404 AIEQLAK
+404 AVTQLAK
-411 IACDLNE
+411 IAYDLNE
-418 QTENLGAR
+418 EAENLGAR

-437 DLMYAASDYAGQ
+437 DLMYAASEYAGT
-449 QFVID
+449 QFTID
-454 AAYVKDQLKDIIVD
+454 SVYVKEHLSEMMID
-468 RDLSNFIL
+468 RDLSKFIL

>member
-1 METYTPQE
+1 MEILTPQE
-9 IVTELDKYIIGQNDA
+9 IVTELDKYIIGQQEA

-108 IRQVNDNKMREV
+108 IRQVNENKMQDV
-120 EYQAEQLAEERLLDI
+120 EQQAAQLAEERLLDI
-135 LAPMPKK
+135 MAPLPKK
-142 KAPMGNPFE
+142 KAAISNPFE
-151 ALMNSF
+151 MFF
-157 NNGTFNGNFNGNSA
+157 NNSSNA
-171 PVNQNNNNDADVQAI
+171 PTSSSDSESDLQAI
-186 KDKREI
+186 RDKREI

-198 RQELEDDYV
+198 RQELEDDYIEV
-207 DVDVED
+207 EVED
-213 RNAMNDMLASMGMD
+213 SNSMNDMLASMGVD
-227 DTNGQF
+227 DSNGNF
-233 GDMMG
+233 GEMFQN
-238 SFMPKKTK
+238 FMPKRTK

-251 VEQARKILAQQEA
+251 VEQARKILTQQEA

-278 ALAENHGIIFLDEID
+278 TLAENHGIIFLDEID
-293 KITGK
+293 KIAGK
-298 GSHGPDV
+298 GSGSGPDV

-313 ILPVV
+313 ILPIV

-343 HVAKPTDLIPE
+343 HVSKPTDLIPE

-365 ENLSRGDLERI
+365 ENLSQEDLERI

-382 SLIKQYA
+382 SLLKQYA
-389 QLMKTE
+389 QLLKTE
-395 EVELIFTDD
+395 DVELVFTDD
-404 AIEQLAK
+404 AVVQLAK
-411 IACDLNE
+411 IAYDLNE
-418 QTENLGAR
+418 QAENLGAR

-437 DLMYAASDYAGQ
+437 DIMYAASDYAGQ
-449 QFVID
+449 RFEID
-454 AAYVKDQLKDIIVD
+454 SQYVRTHLSEMMID
-468 RDLSNFIL
+468 RDLSKFIL

>member
-1 METYTPQE
+1 MEYLPQESLTPQQ
-9 IVTELDKYIIGQNDA
+9 IVSELDKYIIGQNDA

-42 KEQQEE
+42 KEAQEE

-73 LVQAPFVK
+73 LVRAPFVK

-93 GRDVESMIRD
+93 GRDVESIVRD
-103 LLEAA
+103 LVEVA
-108 IRQVNDNKMREV
+108 IRMVNDAKIEGV
-120 EYQAEQLAEERLLDI
+120 EYQAEKLAEERLLDI
-135 LAPMPKK
+135 MAPYPKK
-142 KAPMGNPFE
+142 KSAMPNPFE
-151 ALMNSF
+151 MFF
-157 NNGTFNGNFNGNSA
+157 NNGQNSNTTFA
-171 PVNQNNNNDADVQAI
+171 NNNTYDADMQAI

-198 RQELEDDYV
+198 RQELEEDMIEV
-207 DVDVED
+207 EVED
-213 RNAMNDMLASMGMD
+213 TNAMNDMLASMGMD
-227 DTNGQF
+227 DSNGNF
-233 GDMMG
+233 SDMMG
-238 SFMPKKTK
+238 GFMPKKMK

-264 EKLVDFDDVKQEAI
+264 EKLVDFDEVKQEAI
-278 ALAENHGIIFLDEID
+278 QLAENHGIIFLDEID
-293 KITGK
+293 KIASK
-298 GSHGPDV
+298 GSSHGPDV

-313 ILPVV
+313 ILPIV

-326 YGNIRTDHILFI
+326 YGNVRTDHMLFI

-354 LQGRFPVRVYL
+354 LQGRFPVTVHL
-365 ENLSRGDLERI
+365 ESLTKSDLERI
-376 LREPDN
+376 LREPGN
-382 SLIKQYA
+382 ALPKQYA
-389 QLMKTE
+389 QLLKTE
-395 EVELIFTDD
+395 GVELVFTDE
-404 AIEQLAK
+404 AITRLAS
-411 IACDLNE
+411 ITYDMNE

-426 RLHTILEKLLA
+426 RLHTIMERLLA
-437 DLMYAASDYAGQ
+437 DIMFFASDYQGQ

-454 AAYVKDQLKDIIVD
+454 EAYVNEKLSDMIDD
-468 RDLSNFIL
+468 RDLSKFML

>member
-1 METYTPQE
+1 MENLTPQQ
-9 IVTELDKYIIGQNDA
+9 IVNELDKYIIGQQEA

-108 IRQVNDNKMREV
+108 IRQVNERMTQEV
-120 EYQAEQLAEERLLDI
+120 EQQAEQLAEERLLDI
-135 LAPMPKK
+135 LAPLPKK
-142 KAPMGNPFE
+142 KTAMNNPFE
-151 ALMNSF
+151 MFF
-157 NNGTFNGNFNGNSA
+157 NNGNAASTNTENT
-171 PVNQNNNNDADVQAI
+171 ADLQTI

-198 RQELEDDYV
+198 RQELEDDFI
-207 DVDVED
+207 DVEVED
-213 RNAMNDMLASMGMD
+213 SNSMNDMLASMGMD
-227 DTNGQF
+227 DTNGNL
-233 GDMMG
+233 GDMFNN
-238 SFMPKKTK
+238 FMPKKMK

-251 VEQARKILAQQEA
+251 VTQARKILAQQEA

-293 KITGK
+293 KIAGK
-298 GSHGPDV
+298 GSSSGPDV

-313 ILPVV
+313 ILPIV

-365 ENLSRGDLERI
+365 ENLTQQDLERI

-382 SLIKQYA
+382 SLLKQYT

-395 EVELIFTDD
+395 DVALTFTDD
-404 AIEQLAK
+404 AVTQLAK
-411 IACDLNE
+411 IAYDLNE
-418 QTENLGAR
+418 EAENLGAR

-437 DLMYAASDYAGQ
+437 DLMYAASDYAGT
-449 QFVID
+449 QFTID
-454 AAYVKDQLKDIIVD
+454 SAYVKEHLSEMMID
-468 RDLSNFIL
+468 RDLSKFIL

>member
-9 IVTELDKYIIGQNDA
+9 IVRELDKYIIGQNDA

-108 IRQVNDNKMREV
+108 IRQVNDNKMKEV

-142 KAPMGNPFE
+142 KAPMSNPFE
-151 ALMNSF
+151 MFF
-157 NNGTFNGNFNGNSA
+157 NNGA
-171 PVNQNNNNDADVQAI
+171 NQSTPNTGSSDADVQAI

-207 DVDVED
+207 DVEVED
-213 RNAMNDMLASMGMD
+213 SNAMNDMLASMGMD
-227 DTNGQF
+227 DSNGNF
-233 GDMMG
+233 GDMMNN
-238 SFMPKKTK
+238 FMPKKTK

-293 KITGK
+293 KIAGK
-298 GSHGPDV
+298 GSSHGPDV

-313 ILPVV
+313 ILPIV

-365 ENLSRGDLERI
+365 ENLSQKDLERI

-382 SLIKQYA
+382 SLLKQYA
-389 QLMKTE
+389 AVAAGLEMGQ
-395 EVELIFTDD
+395 D

-437 DLMYAASDYAGQ
+437 DIMYSASDFAGQ
-449 QFVID
+449 QFTVNAD
-454 AAYVKDQLKDIIVD
+454 YVKEQLRDMIVD

>member
-171 PVNQNNNNDADVQAI
+171 PVNQNNNNDADIQAI

-313 ILPVV
+313 ILPIV

-395 EVELIFTDD
+395 DVELIFTDD